1 MELMMDHQ
9 SFPKDKPILE
19 FYLLFYKFSLFFHVR
34 KKLEIVALGYMNAN
48 FGKMAQETKTIINL
62 HQNLWSSPQQTNH
75 DYPILFQAD
84 SKTHL
89 LRLVTTAKC

>member
-1 MELMMDHQ
+1 MAHLFSATTSDEKKLSNTANQKPSRYGNMELMMDHQ

-62 HQNLWSSPQQTNH
+62 HQNL
-75 DYPILFQAD
+75 
-84 SKTHL
+84 
-89 LRLVTTAKC
+89 